1 MISVIKIIALLWVL
15 AGLGALYIGVKYI
28 NKPQNKQ
35 SIQHHVK
42 ELSEEI
48 KIKEEDCLCIL
59 YVGFVVVGF
68 AGVVIALFR
77 RLREYFR
84 RNK

>member
-28 NKPQNKQ
+28 NEPQNKQ
-35 SIQHHVK
+35 SIQHHIK

-68 AGVVIALFR
+68 VGVVVALIR
-77 RLREYFR
+77 RIKEYLR

>member
-28 NKPQNKQ
+28 NEPQNKQ
-35 SIQHHVK
+35 SIQHHIK

-68 AGVVIALFR
+68 VGVVAALIR
-77 RLREYFR
+77 RIKEYLR